1 MRRRSKGQALV
12 EFALIVPIVLVIAI
26 ATLDMGRVV
35 WAMDSVSNAAR
46 EGARLAVVSASV
58 TAVKENVRQRVRDKA
73 VAAGGS
79 AGLVIT
85 VCYGKDCL
93 GDTDTRGAIPVRGEV
108 VTVRVRTDLDLVAP
122 ALFNRTAPFS
132 VTGSSTM
139 IVSN

>member
-1 MRRRSKGQALV
+1 MRRRSQGQALV
-12 EFALIVPIVLVIAI
+12 EFTLVVPIILVMAI

-58 TAVKENVRQRVRDKA
+58 PAVKENVRQRVRETA

-79 AGLVIT
+79 AGLVIN

-93 GDTDTRGAIPVRGEV
+93 GDTDSGGATPMRGEV
-108 VTVRVRTDLDLVAP
+108 VTVRVRSDL
-122 ALFNRTAPFS
+122 ALFATALLNANQFA

-139 IVSN
+139 VVGN